1 MVAAASGDG
10 ARPPSDRTLRVL
22 MVTPRYLP
30 DLGGIETHVYEVAR
44 RLTALEGFDITVL
57 ATDRTRRLP
66 RDEVL
71 DGIRVLRVPSWP
83 PGRDYYLAPRIA
95 AVVGQRERWDLV
107 HCQGIHTPVPV
118 LAMLAA
124 RRAGTP
130 YLVTFHT
137 GGHSLWHRNALRS
150 TQWRLAG
157 LLLRNAVSLV
167 GVSRFEAQ
175 TLSEQARLRGKPVT
189 VIRNGGTLPPPPA
202 GTVAIPGRIV
212 SSGRLERYKGHHRV
226 IEALPHVI
234 RDVPRA
240 HLVVIGSGPYEP
252 ELRELAR
259 RLGVSDR
266 VTITHLP
273 PADRRAMAEAL
284 AESSVVVALSDYE
297 AHPVAVMEALSV
309 GRPVVGYDVAGI
321 GELVADGWVRGVT
334 PGAPAASA
342 ARGIVEAMSSPCL
355 VDPAELPTWDSCADQ
370 LAQIYLASAGRLAPP
385 AGFSSSRLC
394 GALNN
399 VLATHWMP
407 VAHPLHVL
415 IQCRLA
421 GRRVLTEA
429 APSRPAPWRA
439 TTYPTARSTR
449 KPTMANDVPAIMAK
463 LRAMPEASPRAVS
476 RSPRTIPWGSTY
488 RAYCRSVDMLLLI
501 PFRAANVALP

>member
-1 MVAAASGDG
+1 MVAAASGDRAG
-10 ARPPSDRTLRVL
+10 LPLGRTLRIL
-22 MVTPRYLP
+22 MVCTRYLP

-44 RLTALEGFDITVL
+44 RLRALEGFDITVL

-137 GGHSLWHRNALRS
+137 GGHSLRHRNALRS
-150 TQWRLAG
+150 SQWRLAG
-157 LLLRNAVSLV
+157 PLLRNAVSLV

-175 TLSEQARLRGKPVT
+175 TLSDQARLRGKPVT
-189 VIRNGGTLPPPPA
+189 VIRNGGTLPPPPV
-202 GTVAIPGRIV
+202 GTAAVPGRIV

-226 IEALPHVI
+226 IEALPHVM
-234 RDVPRA
+234 RDVPDA
-240 HLVVIGSGPYEP
+240 HLVVVGSGPYEP

-266 VTITHLP
+266 VTIAPLP
-273 PADRRAMAEAL
+273 SADRGAMAEAL
-284 AESSVVVALSDYE
+284 AKSSVVAALSDYE
-297 AHPVAVMEALSV
+297 AHPVAVMEALSA

-334 PGAPAASA
+334 PGAPAARV
-342 ARGIVEAMSSPCL
+342 AREIAGAMLSPCL
-355 VDPAELPTWDSCADQ
+355 VDPAEIPTWNSCADQ
-370 LAQIYLASAGRLAPP
+370 LAQVYLKAA
-385 AGFSSSRLC
+385 
-394 GALNN
+394 
-399 VLATHWMP
+399 
-407 VAHPLHVL
+407 AHSLP
-415 IQCRLA
+415 
-421 GRRVLTEA
+421 
-429 APSRPAPWRA
+429 
-439 TTYPTARSTR
+439 
-449 KPTMANDVPAIMAK
+449 
-463 LRAMPEASPRAVS
+463 
-476 RSPRTIPWGSTY
+476 GSGE
-488 RAYCRSVDMLLLI
+488 R
-501 PFRAANVALP
+501 